1 MFKEKVPT
9 VEKKSFVISPSLF
22 RKYII
27 QTRSK
32 MQIPS
37 KGYLAVVNYRLFSKI
52 KISSVISTSF
62 SVDFVMNPI
71 TENVLDFLP

>member
-37 KGYLAVVNYRLFSKI
+37 KWYLAVVNYRLFSKI
-52 KISSVISTSF
+52 KISSVVSASF